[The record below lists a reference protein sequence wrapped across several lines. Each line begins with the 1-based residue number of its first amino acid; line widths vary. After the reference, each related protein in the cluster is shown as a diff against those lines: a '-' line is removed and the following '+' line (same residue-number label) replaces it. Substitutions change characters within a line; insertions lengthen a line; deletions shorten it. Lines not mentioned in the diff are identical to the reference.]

1 MNQDDPFATPDLEKT
16 IIMPSPGGRNPL
28 RNETTQSWSKKS
40 DTQFTESDSIEAE
53 EFIELPGLNPL
64 IAAANPLLN
73 CVPQLRMSAQHPD
86 PSGLRNQL
94 VQRIKSFEN
103 QARTLGIPSEKII
116 AARYA
121 ICTLID
127 ESIASTPWGGGEWGK
142 HSLLVTF
149 HNEAF
154 GGEKFFQLL
163 AKLMENIKANRDL
176 IELLYVC
183 LILGFEGR
191 YRIIENGQSKLEALR
206 EKVSLAINKERGA
219 FERDLSPHWQASSFK
234 PTKIFLLLPLWIL
247 SALCGVALLAT
258 YLSFNFLL
266 NNASDSVFSQIQ
278 AIQTQNSVLKPL
290 PITTGDPLFAE
301 FLQKEIQEGLVSVRK
316 ENGRSIV
323 TLIGDGIFLPGST
336 VVSKNFVAVLTRIAE
351 ALKTVTGQVQ
361 IIGHTDNQPIRSAR
375 FPSNWH
381 LSQERARSVM
391 QLFIQNGVTA
401 NRLNAIGRADAEPIA
416 SNNSPEG
423 RARNRRVEISI
434 VGLQSIQ

>member
-16 IIMPSPGGRNPL
+16 IIMPSPGGRNSL
-28 RNETTQSWSKKS
+28 RNETTTPWPQKS
-40 DTQFTESDSIEAE
+40 DTPYTVSDQIDTEEIVGLS
-53 EFIELPGLNPL
+53 GLNPL

-73 CVPQLRMSAQHPD
+73 CVPQLRMSIQHPD

-94 VQRIKSFEN
+94 VQLVQSFEK
-103 QARTLGIPSEKII
+103 QARALGVAPEKII

-127 ESIASTPWGGGEWGK
+127 ESIASTPWGSGEWGK
-142 HSLLVTF
+142 HSLLVIF

-163 AKLMENIKANRDL
+163 TKLMENIKANRDL
-176 IELLYVC
+176 IELLYAC

-191 YRIIENGQSKLEALR
+191 YRIIDNGQSKLEALR
-206 EKVSLAINKERGA
+206 EKVSQAINKERGS

-247 SALCGVALLAT
+247 STLCGLALLAT

-278 AIQTQNSVLKPL
+278 AIQTQNSVLKPV
-290 PITTGDPLFAE
+290 TTTEPLFTE

-316 ENGRSIV
+316 ENGRSII

-336 VVSKNFVAVLTRIAE
+336 VISENFVAILTRIAQ

-375 FPSNWH
+375 FPSNYH
-381 LSQERARSVM
+381 LSKERAHSVM
-391 QLFIQNGVTA
+391 QLFIQNGLTT
-401 NRLNAIGRADAEPIA
+401 NRLHAVGRADAEPIA
-416 SNNSPEG
+416 SNNSAEG
-423 RARNRRVEISI
+423 RARNRRVEITVI
-434 VGLQSIQ
+434 GLQPIQ